1 MVKLQFRIIEKAYK
15 KGLRIYKHEEV
26 TLNFP
31 RELHELLRVLRDKKL
46 EIKGYSEGSKVHLV
60 LSYKEGT

>member
-46 EIKGYSEGSKVHLV
+46 KLKDIQKAAKYTL
-60 LSYKEGT
+60 Y